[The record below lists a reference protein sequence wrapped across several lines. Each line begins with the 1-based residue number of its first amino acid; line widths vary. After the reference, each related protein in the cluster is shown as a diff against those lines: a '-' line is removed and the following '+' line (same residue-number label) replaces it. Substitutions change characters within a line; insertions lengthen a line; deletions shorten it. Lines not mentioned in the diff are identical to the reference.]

1 MFNVESVALQKWKS
15 LCFAREEKFLKGDG
29 VKGNDENMMKINDGI
44 PSPLGSEN
52 EGVYFLDDS
61 LNKNN
66 PSKK

>member
-1 MFNVESVALQKWKS
+1 MKS
-15 LCFAREEKFLKGDG
+15 DG

-61 LNKNN
+61 LNKNI

>member
-44 PSPLGSEN
+44 PSPHGSEN
-52 EGVYFLDDS
+52 EVMCFLDDS
-61 LNKNN
+61 LDKNI
-66 PSKK
+66 PSK